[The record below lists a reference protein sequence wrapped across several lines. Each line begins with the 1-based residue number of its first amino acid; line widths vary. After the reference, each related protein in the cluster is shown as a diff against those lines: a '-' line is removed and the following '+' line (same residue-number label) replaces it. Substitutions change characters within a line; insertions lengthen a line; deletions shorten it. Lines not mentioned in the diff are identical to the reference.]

1 MSFFLGVQHI
11 EIDRI
16 MVLERARK
24 DLGDMDELCQSIKKL
39 GLLQAICVNK
49 VGSEYHLVDGQRRI
63 MAYKELGHYTIPAMI
78 YNFDDMSLEGE
89 YDANMVRKSFTPS
102 EAVAL
107 AEKIKTAV
115 ENRAKLRQYNAW
127 LKNEN
132 DDSALT
138 TTEGAKLA
146 QDPEAGKKTRDIVA
160 KAVGYSHET
169 LKKASEVVKAAE
181 RDPTKKDLVEK
192 MDEKGKV
199 DPVFKELQERKFKES
214 TNNPAVQTSKDKKQ
228 KVVPVVYMPNQ
239 NVFSLSHIAS
249 ERFKSGS
256 VIAWISQ
263 KLELTDGCDIL
274 IQRRGDVVH
283 VYKHHDLSLPLD
295 VRLCSSDIGDTQN
308 KSFLDA
314 VIRDYKENLECT

>member
-49 VGSEYHLVDGQRRI
+49 VGIEYHLVDGQRRI

-107 AEKIKTAV
+107 AEKIKTAIA
-115 ENRAKLRQYNAW
+115 NRAKLRQYNAW
-127 LKNEN
+127 MGET
-132 DDSALT
+132 DS
-138 TTEGAKLA
+138 A
-146 QDPEAGKKTRDIVA
+146 QDPEAGKRTRQIVA
-160 KAVGYSHET
+160 KAVGYSHDT
-169 LKKASEVVKAAE
+169 LKKASQIVKAAE
-181 RDPTKKDLVEK
+181 SDPTKKDLVEK

-199 DPVFKELQERKFKES
+199 DPVFRELQERL
-214 TNNPAVQTSKDKKQ
+214 NNSHQRDERKIT
-228 KVVPVVYMPNQ
+228 PVVYMPDGRQ
-239 NVFSLSHIAS
+239 KLLSHLTS
-249 ERFKSGS
+249 NTFKSRSVLDWIAGELNLVSDDLIIIERLGS
-256 VIAWISQ
+256 TI
-263 KLELTDGCDIL
+263 
-274 IQRRGDVVH
+274 H
-283 VYKHHDLSLPLD
+283 VYQHSISNGGPGQFINRSFGYLD
-295 VRLCSSDIGDTQN
+295 KIKQEVLKNDKKTDN
-308 KSFLDA
+308 
-314 VIRDYKENLECT
+314 